1 MKPVTETRQ
10 FDDRGGKETN
20 RKKPK
25 STLLMMTFWMGMA
38 VAVSGQDTRHLRM
51 WPHYSAEQG
60 SRVIVIRDFGKLPLD
75 ELARRIGIEEAVAIS
90 FQLQREE
97 EARREMK
104 KIKAAQQQDLEL
116 RKKVVE
122 LVNTSYKLHERLN
135 DPSVIHADTPELAK
149 RCEKLAKAIKKL
161 LP

>member
-10 FDDRGGKETN
+10 FDDSGGKETN

-38 VAVSGQDTRHLRM
+38 VAVSGQDARHLRM
-51 WPHYSAEQG
+51 WTHYSDQ
-60 SRVIVIRDFGKLPLD
+60 
-75 ELARRIGIEEAVAIS
+75 LARRIGIEEVLAIS
-90 FQLQREE
+90 FQLEREQ
-97 EARREMK
+97 EARREMER
-104 KIKAAQQQDLEL
+104 IKAAQQQDLEL